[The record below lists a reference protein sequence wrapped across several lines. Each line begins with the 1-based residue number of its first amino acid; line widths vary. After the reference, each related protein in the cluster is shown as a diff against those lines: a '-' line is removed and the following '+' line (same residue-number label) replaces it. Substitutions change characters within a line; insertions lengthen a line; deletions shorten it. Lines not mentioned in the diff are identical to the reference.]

1 MKNILEFLVHPLV
14 EENIN
19 NDDAVLIMGHSLKV
33 KAESEYALFTV
44 KTVITISSI

>member
-1 MKNILEFLVHPLV
+1 MNKILEFLVHPLV

-33 KAESEYALFTV
+33 KAEREYALYTV
-44 KTVITISSI
+44 KKVIKISAI

>member
-33 KAESEYALFTV
+33 KAEREYALFTV
-44 KTVITISSI
+44 KTVITISAI